1 MHFKVSFIS
10 MDELFHD
17 SLNTLPNLKLYRITE
32 MITVAFL
39 FRKWL
44 TIAKIASLF
53 FVGLTSK

>member
-17 SLNTLPNLKLYRITE
+17 SLNTLPDLKLYRITE

-44 TIAKIASLF
+44 TIAKIAS
-53 FVGLTSK
+53 